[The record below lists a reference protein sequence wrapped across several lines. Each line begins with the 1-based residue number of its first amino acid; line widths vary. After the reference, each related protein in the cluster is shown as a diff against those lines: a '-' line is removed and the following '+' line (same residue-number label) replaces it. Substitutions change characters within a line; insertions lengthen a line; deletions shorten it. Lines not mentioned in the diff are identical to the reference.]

1 MRYKVVVSMV
11 LLILLS
17 QLAGG
22 FAFAVNENEAPP
34 APQENSEPEPAPEPE
49 SSPFIEH
56 PFIDNLMEAM
66 AELMETIREYI
77 EQVQDS
83 VMDLVPGIGEEEEI
97 VEEPAP
103 VPEDEVPVAGMVEGR
118 LTDND
123 RNPLSEMRVVM
134 GARETVTDGN
144 GSFIFEEVDF
154 GTHQIYLMDPGFQE
168 DVFLTEFQIDENNPH
183 YNVNF
188 IVSLPDAEA
197 EEEEV
202 EVAVAPVE
210 ENGLTGWTTLLLLAI
225 FVLLIIAALL
235 FFTRKHIRIVDAN
248 TGGVISKQRI
258 KMYPK
263 TRIDLTRAFEHA
275 YDDAVRVQFLK
286 PAIRKL
292 SGYRVIFLKDEK
304 VVSEIEDYTG
314 ELEHYVKIPEIPE
327 GEGSDSES
335 TAPEDGEFSATE
347 NEDSDDTS
355 NS

>member
-183 YNVNF
+183 YAVN
-188 IVSLPDAEA
+188 ITVSMPEPGDDP
-197 EEEEV
+197 EEI
-202 EVAVAPVE
+202 EVAPAPVE
-210 ENGLTGWTTLLLLAI
+210 EPDEPGRG
-225 FVLLIIAALL
+225 ALL
-235 FFTRKHIRIVDAN
+235 FFLGILALLVLAIVLFLLFRRKHIQIVDAK
-248 TGGVISKQRI
+248 TGETIGSQKI
-258 KMYPK
+258 KVYPRTK
-263 TRIDLTRAFEHA
+263 IDLTEAFEYA
-275 YDDAVRVQFLK
+275 YGDAVRVQFLK
-286 PAIRKL
+286 PIIKKL
-292 SGYRVIFLKDEK
+292 WGHRILFIYDEEQVIG
-304 VVSEIEDYTG
+304 EIESYAG
-314 ELEHYVKIPEIPE
+314 ELEYPVRLPQAPKPGEQPPSDE
-327 GEGSDSES
+327 GEAGRTGNNGG
-335 TAPEDGEFSATE
+335 TA
-347 NEDSDDTS
+347 
-355 NS
+355 

>member
-1 MRYKVVVSMV
+1 MKKKVVVTIVMV
-11 LLILLS
+11 ILMALS
-17 QLAGG
+17 TGG
-22 FAFAVNENEAPP
+22 SVFASPENEAPSDP
-34 APQENSEPEPAPEPE
+34 LNNSENDT
-49 SSPFIEH
+49 FTDH
-56 PFIDNLMEAM
+56 PIVKNLMETLD
-66 AELMETIREYI
+66 ELMETIKAYM
-77 EQVQDS
+77 EQVQEAVFRLAS
-83 VMDLVPGIGEEEEI
+83 EEEEEP
-97 VEEPAP
+97 VEDPAP
-103 VPEDEVPVAGMVEGR
+103 LPEEELSTTGLVEGR
-118 LTDND
+118 LVDND
-123 RNPLSEMRVVM
+123 RDPLSKIQVSM
-134 GARETVTDGN
+134 GGREATTDRN
-144 GSFIFEEVDF
+144 GFFFFEDVDF
-154 GTHQIYLMDPGFQE
+154 GSHELHLSDPNLQEDIYLTSFH
-168 DVFLTEFQIDENNPH
+168 IDENNPH

-188 IVSLPDAEA
+188 IVSLPDAET